1 MGEDI
6 VGIIQVP
13 LDAFT
18 YQPGEGRGQDEAVT
32 KLLYDLFEKDCRPNE
47 WSHYIKGEVDA
58 EIYNG
63 ILLALSYSEDE
74 LRNTVQTG
82 KYPQLPIRECI
93 LCLDGRQ
100 RIAAARRRF
109 GTDFWW
115 PVKLYRNRN
124 VKTLSRQTKHTDGDI
139 CWRILQFH
147 FENTELTEDWRF
159 ELSPSKRKNLN
170 QLLQTEDRDGV
181 VPGGPIMDWPHVY
194 PRKGGFKYQGIVTA
208 LYNILSIP
216 GMRREFK
223 LGSMHKYIAL
233 QCLDNLE
240 RCLHAIFS
248 RIFRIASNTLS
259 IARHFD
265 AKFISDIE
273 GRNPSNSR
281 DRSYLRQIMD
291 TGQALPEVKNPS
303 IRQTITTELLS
314 LDVIIQSFKTF
325 HKNMVYFMIG
335 VDILTQHILDE
346 EPDKTQKGNK
356 CPFQRLL
363 KNWTQPTRPL
373 IEVREDVVQPLV
385 SLDGDL
391 ACQLLFLD
399 ELRDFP
405 YLLNEK
411 LLQDRRGEPPPT
423 TRKDNWHVFRLH
435 ARARQQGFSTNKI
448 NRGLATA
455 PPLRGSKEWEE
466 WRRGWEELDGDTPT
480 KDWRSGTPTTRNFL
494 NLQWNAFLPTLQQA
508 ESRDQVTAAF
518 VQKDF
523 MEMFFGSCSYMID
536 GPEMPA
542 DWPHRPPTFLQL
554 GLPPSG
560 EFLDQILPSS
570 HTEQISGLN
579 SHIQGGPLSNQGSEQ
594 VQQARQDS
602 QMAEVSDLPHSE
614 TPALSAA
621 VVDTRGLM
629 LAEAL
634 DRGDRDERYK
644 PRGRE
649 SKPRSKSPTSRGLI
663 SRNHRERSRI
673 ARRSP
678 IPAPSPIAVTSEEA
692 LRPYEG
698 LVNQP
703 QANSQNLPR
712 PAEDHNRESRKVSR
726 RGAGSRSRSTF
737 SRSRHRREQ
746 ALGSP
751 RSIITPPGPRAPS
764 PPVSSPPAPS
774 PPMGEA
780 TMVSPVQSVIQP
792 LERPQIQTTTEGP
805 VSKQQEEP
813 ILSTA
818 PQTLM
823 NSQTAELS
831 QHSGGNS
838 ANRYKVLRKGDGLRS
853 RSPSRNPNYRSRR
866 ERTGKGSPRS
876 IILPPEPEAVT
887 ESQTNLEDALPAEIP
902 AHGAPIGQLQ
912 GPTPDL
918 PTQQSLITNAPSHSD
933 ITRKIVRRQRV
944 VGSSSR
950 FNPLSN
956 RVKASEKRSPV
967 QPPSPIPAPSPPGV
981 EQHLIQPPPPQH
993 MPENLDTLMPDFPGI
1008 PHQEPISVLTADP
1021 VQRSQT
1027 GNIHH
1032 EVNHITQSATGL
1044 SDQSNLERSK
1054 DGPHS
1059 PIQPLARAESALEEL
1074 MGQPTISQT
1083 QDPQAPQPPTQT
1095 VSQEPRLDQAR
1106 NARGLNILPQDEESV
1121 RNFLNKQSKRDRSR
1135 KPRSRSPTSRSPIS
1149 RNLRERRSP
1158 IRFPIAPEAER
1169 PRGSPSRRHPPVH
1182 PPHPTKTRPG
1192 GEMQESVLE
1201 HTSQQTTDAGTKR
1214 SPIRPPSSVSSRLPS
1229 EAAERQPSR
1238 RRQAHELSVQPQV
1251 PEGSAQQTIQN
1262 PLQNE
1267 STNRRPLSQPSILSP
1282 DSILP
1287 RPKRK
1292 AAEQRDIAKRSRRS
1306 PVLPSGQSQPHAPQP
1321 LEIQQTIE
1329 SQNGRTPLEPTIP
1342 AHSLSREPSN
1352 DIRTSRRGG
1361 RSPLL
1366 SRESTNDVQTPRR
1379 SARLRLRDE
1388 IQTPRRSERLRLLSE
1403 PRTPHQNPP
1412 SPPPEPLRDHR
1423 SLLQRRRK
1431 AKGAD
1436 PIKKSG
1442 RAKAGPS
1449 KRSPVLPPFQL
1460 ASPPKNRAENGKRRA
1475 MQTNQPKVLKKQNG
1489 SDLRASF
1496 ETPLPLRSG
1505 SPSAAPNEHAH
1516 ERTNDSAQLSRQQI
1530 EPVIGERKNARPG
1543 DHPELNV
1550 NRGVLRPRT
1559 RKEPEAVS
1567 PLSDKTPGFSQDD
1580 IPERAETPAQPPV
1593 SPSGSVSIT
1602 SRIEPTR
1609 WDFNN
1614 KTAYLKYLFSRQPVP
1629 REEGYIEQEDGKGK
1643 GKEIQVNVN
1652 QLTRLTKSPDPPQD
1666 VVDVS
1671 WKALKSP
1678 RHEVPSERS
1687 AAHPGGKGQPR
1698 TPMHPPGTSEFRTP
1712 GTSGS
1717 GLPTTHP
1724 STSSSERSPNARQ
1737 RRSPIHPPGP
1747 SISSSKRENPENAQ
1761 FPNHPHRNSGEAG
1774 EIETF
1779 SETRLGKPRS
1789 YDTEEESKE
1798 EEEEEEEEL

>member
-18 YQPGEGRGQDEAVT
+18 YQPGEGRGEDQAVT

-47 WSHYIKGEVDA
+47 WSHHIKGEVDA

-63 ILLALSYSEDE
+63 ILLALRYSEDE

-139 CWRILQFH
+139 CWRILRFH

-170 QLLQTEDRDGV
+170 QLLQTERDGV

-194 PRKGGFKYQGIVTA
+194 PRKGRFKYEGIVTA

-240 RCLHAIFS
+240 RCLHTIFS

-325 HKNMVYFMIG
+325 HKNMVYFTIG

-346 EPDKTQKGNK
+346 EPDKPQKSNK
-356 CPFQRLL
+356 SPFQRLL
-363 KNWTQPTRPL
+363 KDWVQPVRPL
-373 IEVREDVVQPLV
+373 IEVREDFVQPLV
-385 SLDGDL
+385 SLDSDL

-411 LLQDRRGEPPPT
+411 LLQDRRGEPPPI

-448 NRGLATA
+448 NRGLATT

-466 WRRGWEELDGDTPT
+466 WRLGWEELDGDTPR

-494 NLQWNAFLPTLQQA
+494 DLQWNAFLPTLQQA

-560 EFLDQILPSS
+560 EFIDQILPSS
-570 HTEQISGLN
+570 HISGLN
-579 SHIQGGPLSNQGSEQ
+579 SQTQGGTLSNQGPEQ
-594 VQQARQDS
+594 GQQARQDS
-602 QMAEVSDLPHSE
+602 QMAEVSELPHSE
-614 TPALSAA
+614 TPLLSAA
-621 VVDTRGLM
+621 VVDTRGL
-629 LAEAL
+629 LAKAL
-634 DRGDRDERYK
+634 DRGDRDEYK

-649 SKPRSKSPTSRGLI
+649 SKPRSRSPTSRGLI

-678 IPAPSPIAVTSEEA
+678 TPPIAVTSEEV
-692 LRPYEG
+692 LRLYEG
-698 LVNQP
+698 LVSQP
-703 QANSQNLPR
+703 QANPQNLPR
-712 PAEDHNRESRKVSR
+712 PVEDHNRESREVSR
-726 RGAGSRSRSTF
+726 RGARSRSR
-737 SRSRHRREQ
+737 RSPNRHRQEQ
-746 ALGSP
+746 ARGGSP
-751 RSIITPPGPRAPS
+751 RSIITPPGLRAPS
-764 PPVSSPPAPS
+764 PPLSGPPAPS

-780 TMVSPVQSVIQP
+780 TMVSPAQSVIQA
-792 LERPQIQTTTEGP
+792 LEIPQIQTTEGP

-818 PQTLM
+818 PQILM

-838 ANRYKVLRKGDGLRS
+838 ANRYNVLRKGDGLRS

-866 ERTGKGSPRS
+866 ERTIKGSPRS
-876 IILPPEPEAVT
+876 IILPPEPEAIT
-887 ESQTNLEDALPAEIP
+887 ESQTNLENALPAEIP

-933 ITRKIVRRQRV
+933 ISPKLVRRQRV

-950 FNPLSN
+950 FDPLSN

-967 QPPSPIPAPSPPGV
+967 QPPNPIPAPSPPGV
-981 EQHLIQPPPPQH
+981 EQHLIEAPPPQH
-993 MPENLDTLMPDFPGI
+993 VPENLDTIIPDLPGI
-1008 PHQEPISVLTADP
+1008 PQQETIAVLTADP

-1027 GNIHH
+1027 G
-1032 EVNHITQSATGL
+1032 VNHITQSATGH
-1044 SDQSNLERSK
+1044 SNQSNLERSK

-1095 VSQEPRLDQAR
+1095 VSQEPRFDQAR
-1106 NARGLNILPQDEESV
+1106 NAMGLNILPQDEESI

-1158 IRFPIAPEAER
+1158 IR
-1169 PRGSPSRRHPPVH
+1169 
-1182 PPHPTKTRPG
+1182 
-1192 GEMQESVLE
+1192 
-1201 HTSQQTTDAGTKR
+1201 
-1214 SPIRPPSSVSSRLPS
+1214 PPSSVPPRLPS

-1238 RRQAHELSVQPQV
+1238 RQQAHELSVQPQV
-1251 PEGSAQQTIQN
+1251 PEGSARQTIQN
-1262 PLQNE
+1262 PLQSE
-1267 STNRRPLSQPSILSP
+1267 STNRRPLSQPSIVSP
-1282 DSILP
+1282 DSTLP

-1292 AAEQRDIAKRSRRS
+1292 AVEQLDIAKRSRRS
-1306 PVLPSGQSQPHAPQP
+1306 LVLPPGQSQPHAPQP
-1321 LEIQQTIE
+1321 LEILQTTE

-1342 AHSLSREPSN
+1342 AHSPSREPSN
-1352 DIRTSRRGG
+1352 DIRTPRSSG
-1361 RSPLL
+1361 RARLL
-1366 SRESTNDVQTPRR
+1366 SQESTNDVQTPRR
-1379 SARLRLRDE
+1379 SERLRLRDE
-1388 IQTPRRSERLRLLSE
+1388 IQTPRGGGRSRLLSRESSNDVQTPRRSERLLLRDGIQTPRRSERLRLLSE

-1412 SPPPEPLRDHR
+1412 EPLRDHR
-1423 SLLQRRRK
+1423 SVLQRRRK
-1431 AKGAD
+1431 AKRAD
-1436 PIKKSG
+1436 PIKKPG
-1442 RAKAGPS
+1442 RAKAGSS

-1460 ASPPKNRAENGKRRA
+1460 ASPPKNRAENAKRRA
-1475 MQTNQPKVLKKQNG
+1475 IQTNQPKVLKKQNG
-1489 SDLRASF
+1489 SDLRASS
-1496 ETPLPLRSG
+1496 ETPLPLRSDG
-1505 SPSAAPNEHAH
+1505 PSAAPIEHAH

-1530 EPVIGERKNARPG
+1530 QPVIGKRKNARPG

-1550 NRGVLRPRT
+1550 NRGVPRT

-1567 PLSDKTPGFSQDD
+1567 PLSDKTPGFPQDD
-1580 IPERAETPAQPPV
+1580 IPERAKIPA
-1593 SPSGSVSIT
+1593 
-1602 SRIEPTR
+1602 
-1609 WDFNN
+1609 
-1614 KTAYLKYLFSRQPVP
+1614 
-1629 REEGYIEQEDGKGK
+1629 
-1643 GKEIQVNVN
+1643 
-1652 QLTRLTKSPDPPQD
+1652 
-1666 VVDVS
+1666 
-1671 WKALKSP
+1671 
-1678 RHEVPSERS
+1678 
-1687 AAHPGGKGQPR
+1687 
-1698 TPMHPPGTSEFRTP
+1698 
-1712 GTSGS
+1712 
-1717 GLPTTHP
+1717 
-1724 STSSSERSPNARQ
+1724 
-1737 RRSPIHPPGP
+1737 
-1747 SISSSKRENPENAQ
+1747 
-1761 FPNHPHRNSGEAG
+1761 
-1774 EIETF
+1774 
-1779 SETRLGKPRS
+1779 
-1789 YDTEEESKE
+1789 
-1798 EEEEEEEEL
+1798 